1 MLAPG
6 TSLADQ
12 AESGLRKDI
21 IVGIWPP
28 KARLPLDDL
37 KRHYGMGSSPLREA
51 LSRLMGEGLVRIQN
65 NRGFRV
71 ADLSRKDLEEIEW
84 MRVAVEC
91 AALRDSIARGGREW
105 EGRIVGALHRLTVA
119 TQTTATDRVS
129 LDLWNDEHDAF
140 HAALIACCGN
150 TRALALQ
157 RRLADQHR
165 RYRIALMGENML
177 RDEIVEEHR
186 GVADAALKR
195 DVETAVRLLAQNMK
209 VTTNFYAGVLRERL
223 AADV

>member
-1 MLAPG
+1 
-6 TSLADQ
+6 
-12 AESGLRKDI
+12 
-21 IVGIWPP
+21 
-28 KARLPLDDL
+28 
-37 KRHYGMGSSPLREA
+37 
-51 LSRLMGEGLVRIQN
+51 MGEGLVRIQN

-119 TQTTATDRVS
+119 TQTTVTDRVS